1 MPRSAASNIK
11 YLLLSLLVV
20 VAIVNLTKTSF
31 EILKSSKRLEELKDD
46 ISALENQKTSLETDI
61 NYKES
66 EDYIEEQARNA
77 LNMKKPNEK
86 VYFNSDT
93 LGAKTS
99 NPDTENQENVS
110 YRIAKYLKNISGLS
124 ESTVFDFS
132 ESGIGADSKTIVGS
146 TRSFVKANYDIK
158 NGNGRAVWF
167 SGRFLSN
174 ENKWLLKA
182 MILWASGESYS
193 MDLYEKTVPK
203 YYTRIKYILSGSED
217 YAIDMKLWTVFR

>member
-99 NPDTENQENVS
+99 NPDTENQENPNS
-110 YRIAKYLKNISGLS
+110 SASNIS
-124 ESTVFDFS
+124 
-132 ESGIGADSKTIVGS
+132 
-146 TRSFVKANYDIK
+146 
-158 NGNGRAVWF
+158 
-167 SGRFLSN
+167 
-174 ENKWLLKA
+174 KWLTLIFK
-182 MILWASGESYS
+182 
-193 MDLYEKTVPK
+193 
-203 YYTRIKYILSGSED
+203 
-217 YAIDMKLWTVFR
+217 